1 MRSVLGRPV
10 RAAGRRIH
18 EDLRSD
24 PYLPYILLLA
34 AFLAY
39 FWIWHRLPNFATRDE
54 RWRVVDPIEAAAYL
68 NEEMS
73 FDSLRQGVNAWRSYG
88 ATFYVAAFALIPAVV
103 AVVAA
108 DQVGPF
114 LDMGK
119 HRFAWD
125 NVWYWEHWLRT
136 PGWIWTASIL
146 PFRLVNAT
154 LAVASVYVMYRI
166 GTTMRDRAAGRL
178 AALLLT
184 VTWGVLV
191 LAHEAGEDLPAMFFT
206 LLAFYF
212 ALRYVQTGRT
222 RTYYWG
228 CVAGALGIGMK
239 LSAGVSVIV
248 LGAAFFIRAKR
259 ERGHTVHR
267 YVRPLFLLGGAAIGV
282 GVIWI
287 SYPSVL
293 VEFDPQALFDRISRG
308 SSGKDSPHGWRVKPS
323 WWWILRGYLHGL
335 GLPLFVAGVASSLGS
350 LTLLRERSPAA
361 DGVRLAA
368 VGIGSL
374 LALVSPWAYV
384 RMHHL
389 LLSFPFVIVL
399 VSVALFRIQ
408 DRRPPLGRA
417 LMAVLLITSGVYA
430 VGGDLAYASQPRDE
444 ATQFIADRSTPN
456 TTIETYLGDP
466 QEASVPHDADVSRAR
481 PGGVDVR
488 CPDYIVLSYHGEIVA
503 LAPDSWSKRARN
515 VGNERTK
522 QFYQDLLAED
532 TYPYEV
538 VERFGRQPRFLEGK
552 DRRSTWRELLHVGL
566 RPRTHQY
573 GDPQDFGEDQY
584 TVVLQATDDCRQ

>member
-1 MRSVLGRPV
+1 MRGVLGRPV
-10 RAAGRRIH
+10 RAAGRRIRD
-18 EDLRSD
+18 DLRAD
-24 PYLPYILLLA
+24 PYLPYILLLS

-54 RWRVVDPIEAAAYL
+54 RWRVVDPIEAAATL
-68 NEEMS
+68 SEEWS
-73 FDSLRQGVNAWRSYG
+73 VDSLREGVTFWRSYG
-88 ATFYVAAFALIPAVV
+88 ATFYVAALALVPV
-103 AVVAA
+103 AVVVIAT

-114 LDMGK
+114 LDMGR
-119 HRFAWD
+119 HWPDGAFF
-125 NVWYWEHWLRT
+125 WEHWLRT
-136 PGWIWTASIL
+136 PGWMWTASIL

-191 LAHEAGEDLPAMFFT
+191 LAHEAGEDLPAMFLT

-212 ALRYVQTGRT
+212 ALRYVETGRT

-259 ERGHTVHR
+259 EHGRTHHR

-287 SYPSVL
+287 GYPSVL
-293 VEFDPQALFDRISRG
+293 IEGDPEALFDRISRG
-308 SSGKDSPHGWRVKPS
+308 SSGKDSPHGWRVRPS

-335 GLPLFVAGVASSLGS
+335 GLPLFVAAVGSALGS
-350 LTLLRERSPAA
+350 LTLLWERSPAA
-361 DGVRLAA
+361 DGVRLALIG
-368 VGIGSL
+368 VGSL
-374 LALVSPWAYV
+374 LALTAPWSYV

-389 LLSFPFVIVL
+389 LLTFPLVVVL
-399 VSVALFRIQ
+399 VTVTLLRVR
-408 DRRPPLGRA
+408 DRRPTLGRA
-417 LMAVLLITSGVYA
+417 LMALLLITSGVYA
-430 VGGDLAYASQPRDE
+430 VGGDLAYASQPRDQ
-444 ATQFIADRSTPN
+444 ATDWLDDRATPN

-466 QEASVPHDADVSRAR
+466 QEASVPRNVDISRGPR
-481 PGGVDVR
+481 GTVNLR
-488 CPDYIVLSYHGEIVA
+488 CPDYVVLSYHGEILA
-503 LAPDSWSKRARN
+503 LAPEEWGKSARR
-515 VGNERTK
+515 VGNPRTK

-532 TYPYEV
+532 TYDYEV
-538 VERFGRQPRFLEGK
+538 AKRFGRQPRFLRGLEQ
-552 DRRSTWRELLHVGL
+552 RSTLEEMLHVGL

-573 GDPQDFGEDQY
+573 GDPQDFGVDQY
-584 TVVLQATDDCRQ
+584 TVVLRATDDCGQ